1 MERVVSM
8 LKKHNLSPRT
18 VIDVGVAYGTP
29 WLYEGFPDAH
39 FHLVDPT
46 RESLPHMKALAKAMN
61 ATIHNVALGE
71 NSGTMEIAMRDTI
84 IHATFLKDVGDPSIL
99 NRYQVDVKRF
109 DELFPEIARPAVCK
123 IDVEGAEMMVLKGM
137 GTAINSLDA
146 IVIETSFTSLY
157 EGGPEFGEVVQF
169 MSENGLAFY
178 DYGGVNRRPY
188 DDALHQIDA
197 VFVPKTSALRVRRW
211 S

>member
-1 MERVVSM
+1 
-8 LKKHNLSPRT
+8 
-18 VIDVGVAYGTP
+18 
-29 WLYEGFPDAH
+29 
-39 FHLVDPT
+39 
-46 RESLPHMKALAKAMN
+46 MN

-84 IHATFLKDVGDPSIL
+84 IHATFLKDVGDPNLL
-99 NRYQVDVKRF
+99 NRYQVEVKRF
-109 DELFPEIARPAVCK
+109 DQLFPEIASPAVCK
-123 IDVEGAEMMVLKGM
+123 IDVEGAEMMALKGM

-169 MSENGLAFY
+169 MSQNGFVFY

-197 VFVPKTSALRVRRW
+197 VFVPKASPLRARRL